1 MKEKEKGEDNM
12 CEIIDKLR
20 EESRHTALSIA
31 KLYYKG
37 NTIDQIVLTLNLPR
51 EEVEKAVTEME
62 KD

>member
-51 EEVEKAVTEME
+51 EEVEK
-62 KD
+62 D